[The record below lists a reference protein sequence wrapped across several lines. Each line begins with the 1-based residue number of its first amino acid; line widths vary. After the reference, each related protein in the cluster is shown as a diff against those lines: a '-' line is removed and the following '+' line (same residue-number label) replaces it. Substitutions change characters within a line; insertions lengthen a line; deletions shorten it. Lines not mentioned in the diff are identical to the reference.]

1 LFRFRESEI
10 SINPQGIPRMTSII
24 NDDYSIHF
32 GSNSYDRLNAYI
44 ATKVPST
51 IFILVDE
58 NTMEHCYAQFASRL
72 ETIAPIEVIE
82 IDAGEEY
89 KNIDTCSG
97 VWNALVELNCDR
109 NSLFISLGGGVVTDL
124 GGFVAATIKRGIDFI
139 HVPTSLLAMVDAS
152 IGGKN
157 GVDLGPLKNQIGVIQ
172 PPVMTLV
179 DPTFLDS
186 LPQLQL
192 RNGSI
197 EMFKHG
203 LIADRAYW
211 ENMLE
216 LDFDFD
222 ADTFESLIYQSIIIK
237 NDVVLSDP
245 YEKDARKSL
254 NYGHTVGHAI
264 ESFCMASEQH
274 DDLLHGEAVAAGI
287 VIESYLSHLNTGLSE
302 KDLHQ
307 IEEFYSG
314 LELEL
319 SFSKSDVEQIIGFMA
334 HDKKNVNGEV
344 RFVLLNSIGSYQ
356 TDCVIPVEEIRNA
369 FKLYLT

>member
-1 LFRFRESEI
+1 
-10 SINPQGIPRMTSII
+10 MTSII
-24 NDDYSIHF
+24 NENYTIHF
-32 GSNSYDRLNAYI
+32 GDDCYPALNAFI
-44 ATKVPST
+44 AQKKPST

-58 NTMEHCYAQFASRL
+58 NTMEHCYASFASQL
-72 ETIAPIEVIE
+72 ETVAPLEVIE
-82 IDAGEEY
+82 IDAGEEF

-109 NSLFISLGGGVVTDL
+109 NSLFISLGGGVITDL
-124 GGFVAATIKRGIDFI
+124 GGFVASTIKRGIDFI
-139 HVPTSLLAMVDAS
+139 HVPTSLLAMVDAA

-172 PPVMTLV
+172 TPVMTLV
-179 DPTFLDS
+179 DPKFLET
-186 LPQLQL
+186 LPQQQL

-211 ENMLE
+211 KNMLD
-216 LDFDFD
+216 LNFDFST
-222 ADTFESLIYQSIIIK
+222 DTFESLIYQSIIIK
-237 NDVVLSDP
+237 NEVVLSDP
-245 YEKDARKSL
+245 YEKGARKSL

-264 ESFCMASEQH
+264 ESYCMASASH

-307 IEEFYSG
+307 IEEFYES
-314 LELEL
+314 L
-319 SFSKSDVEQIIGFMA
+319 SLDLTFSKSDVEQIIGFMA

-356 TDCVIPVEEIRNA
+356 TDCVVPVDEIRNG
-369 FKLYLT
+369 FKLYLS

>member
-1 LFRFRESEI
+1 
-10 SINPQGIPRMTSII
+10 MTSII
-24 NDDYSIHF
+24 NENYAIHF
-32 GSNSYDRLNAYI
+32 GDECYRALNEFI
-44 ATKVPST
+44 AVKKPST
-51 IFILVDE
+51 VFVLVDE
-58 NTMEHCYAQFASRL
+58 NTMEHCYAPFAAKL
-72 ETIAPIEVIE
+72 ETVAPIEVIE
-82 IDAGEEY
+82 IDAGEEF

-97 VWNALVELNCDR
+97 VWNALIELNCDR

-157 GVDLGPLKNQIGVIQ
+157 GVDLGPLKNQVGVIQ

-179 DPTFLDS
+179 DPKFLS
-186 LPQLQL
+186 TLPEQQL

-216 LDFDFD
+216 LDFDFSS
-222 ADTFESLIYQSIIIK
+222 DTFESLIYQSIIIK

-245 YEKDARKSL
+245 FEKDARKSL

-264 ESFCMASEQH
+264 ESYCMSNPKQQEE
-274 DDLLHGEAVAAGI
+274 LLHGEAVAAGI
-287 VIESYLSHLNTGLSE
+287 IIESYLSQLNTGLSK
-302 KDLHQ
+302 KDLKQ
-307 IEEFYSG
+307 IEEFYEA
-314 LELEL
+314 LELGL
-319 SFSKSDVEQIIGFMA
+319 KFSASDVEQIIGFMA

-344 RFVLLNSIGSYQ
+344 RFVLLNAIGSYQ
-356 TDCVIPVEEIRNA
+356 TDCVVDVQEIRNG
-369 FKLYLT
+369 FKLYLS